1 MRHLKS
7 WHHRNSNI
15 IFLHFFFPCYNTKQ
29 SSKACQ
35 HAGSH
40 TMGKARCF
48 SFRQRVYDVS
58 TQNHDPY
65 KRYTT
70 FRRILRS
77 ICPESGKDNKLAP
90 LDFTTP
96 DRFDNHYYLNIL
108 QGEGLLGSDNA
119 LVTQDHEGEIR
130 GQVWAYASNQKLFFD
145 AFAKSIVKMG
155 NINVLTGNEGE
166 IRKNC
171 RFLNS

>member
-1 MRHLKS
+1 M
-7 WHHRNSNI
+7 
-15 IFLHFFFPCYNTKQ
+15 
-29 SSKACQ
+29 
-35 HAGSH
+35 
-40 TMGKARCF
+40 
-48 SFRQRVYDVS
+48 YDVS
-58 TQNHDPY
+58 TQHYDPY

-77 ICPESGKDNKLAP
+77 ICPESGKDDKIAP

-96 DRFDNHYYLNIL
+96 ARFDNHYYLNIL
-108 QGEGLLGSDNA
+108 QGQGLLGSDNV
-119 LVTQDHEGEIR
+119 LVTEDHEGEIR
-130 GQVWAYASNQKLFFD
+130 AQVWAYAANQRLFYA